1 MKYDVT
7 ELLFNRNIFKF
18 DISSISDK
26 VYIDFGNE
34 IDLKYADNIKIIY
47 DYELNKTFID
57 PYNVNITEGKTKIY
71 CVSYYNIHNKII
83 EIDNKTLKSINN
95 ENIQLQSNIF

>member
-7 ELLFNRNIFKF
+7 EFLFNRNIFTF
-18 DISSISDK
+18 DIIDISDK

-47 DYELNKTFID
+47 DSDINKVYID
-57 PYNVNITEGKTKIY
+57 NDNVYISEKITQIFCISYNNL
-71 CVSYYNIHNKII
+71 SNKII
-83 EIDNKTLKSINN
+83 EINN
-95 ENIQLQSNIF
+95 ENR

>member
-18 DISSISDK
+18 DIISISDK

-34 IDLKYADNIKIIY
+34 IDLKYADNIRIIY
-47 DYELNKTFID
+47 DYDLNKTFID
-57 PYNVNITEGKTKIY
+57 PYNVSVYENMTKIY
-71 CVSYYNIHNKII
+71 CVSYFNIQNKII

-95 ENIQLQSNIF
+95 ENI